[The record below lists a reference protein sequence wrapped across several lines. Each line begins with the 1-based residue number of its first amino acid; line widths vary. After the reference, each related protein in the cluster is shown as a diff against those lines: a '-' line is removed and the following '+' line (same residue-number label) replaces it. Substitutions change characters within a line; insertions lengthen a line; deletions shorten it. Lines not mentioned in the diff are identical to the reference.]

1 VSASLVITPN
11 LGDTAVTIVEQARVQ
26 RDELLHQA
34 VLVTTITDRIDAD
47 DALTVAKS
55 LKAYVDTIESQ
66 RTAAKAPV
74 LELSR
79 KIDGL
84 AKELTSDASKQYD
97 RISRALGTFEAEERR
112 KAEDA
117 RRAAEAEAARIK
129 AEAEKAA
136 LAARR
141 AAKSAEAAD
150 RAADAVVE
158 KAQAQIVEV
167 RQTAIN
173 TAAPKAEGTKLAG
186 TIMIAVDDI
195 NALYADSPN
204 LCTVS
209 ANEKAIKAIIKAN
222 PNIQL
227 PGVRHWIDHKLNV

>member
-11 LGDTAVTIVEQARVQ
+11 LGETAVSIVEQARVQ

-34 VLVTTITDRIDAD
+34 SLVTTITDRIDAD
-47 DALTVAKS
+47 DALVVAKN
-55 LKAYVDTIESQ
+55 LKAYAEEIDQQ

-84 AKELTSDASKQYD
+84 AKELTGKVLGEYD
-97 RISRALGTFEAEERR
+97 RIRSSLGTFEAEERR

-117 RRAAEAEAARIK
+117 RRAAEAEAARVK

-158 KAQAQIVEV
+158 KAQAQIVQI

-173 TAAPKAEGTKLAG
+173 AAAPKAEGTKLAG
-186 TIMIAVDDI
+186 TIVIAVDDI

-204 LCTVS
+204 LCTVT